1 MSAMSSASLR
11 SLILKTTHPKT
22 VLSTTLRLITPASSI
37 YKSTEEETGFKG
49 GPFWGF
55 VWPGSYGLARWI
67 GEKPEVVRGKR
78 VLDFAAGC
86 GLSGFAALSAG
97 ASHVVFNDIDTAAV
111 SAVTINAAVNGLG
124 EDDPSWSTV
133 SENLIGTS
141 VDADV
146 IIAGDVCYEADL
158 ARDVV
163 EWLTTGEREGGEP

>member
-1 MSAMSSASLR
+1 
-11 SLILKTTHPKT
+11 
-22 VLSTTLRLITPASSI
+22 
-37 YKSTEEETGFKG
+37 
-49 GPFWGF
+49 
-55 VWPGSYGLARWI
+55 LARWI

-163 EWLTTGEREGGEP
+163 EWLTTGEREGGEH